1 MTSMLNLVNTM
12 PDSKAEYLRD
22 LIIDEDNHRLD
33 LYVSHNNELI
43 ALGYE
48 DDNLVWFSVTTT
60 SDMFLSRR
68 IFESMRESRFYRRV
82 PLADALSAAN
92 LKEKDLE
99 YMCYIRLDNVRTDN
113 PVFSGCI
120 VGNGVSGKLTGVD
133 FANILAVFPLRFR
146 ESITKIGSEDD
157 IYTELEKD
165 YQKITSLPI
174 ASGIESDM
182 VSGIHEKWHKAE
194 CVKFCARASV
204 RGLYHDVCYSS
215 K

>member
-1 MTSMLNLVNTM
+1 MY
-12 PDSKAEYLRD
+12 KRQ
-22 LIIDEDNHRLD
+22 
-33 LYVSHNNELI
+33 
-43 ALGYE
+43 
-48 DDNLVWFSVTTT
+48 
-60 SDMFLSRR
+60 
-68 IFESMRESRFYRRV
+68 
-82 PLADALSAAN
+82 
-92 LKEKDLE
+92 
-99 YMCYIRLDNVRTDN
+99 
-113 PVFSGCI
+113 